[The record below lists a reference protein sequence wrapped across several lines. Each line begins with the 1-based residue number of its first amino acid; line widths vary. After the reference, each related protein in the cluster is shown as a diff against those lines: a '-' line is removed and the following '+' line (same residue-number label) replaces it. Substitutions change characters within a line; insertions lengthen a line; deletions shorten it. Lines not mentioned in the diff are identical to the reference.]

1 MKKMLIGT
9 VKSDKRS
16 KTLRVEIA
24 RLKNLAIHVHIS
36 DCDGVRHGD
45 LPPGFGVVDFEPYLN
60 EIAKL
65 QMNGAMSIELEYS
78 PEPDRIEEWVKEG
91 DTYTVTR
98 IVRMG
103 LQKETYGFLLKEV
116 QLSSRSFPYE
126 LYDASRFL
134 PIELLSNMKEEEKKE
149 VIIEEA
155 CLELI

>member
-1 MKKMLIGT
+1 MKVICIDADNKP
-9 VKSDKRS
+9 
-16 KTLRVEIA
+16 
-24 RLKNLAIHVHIS
+24 KNV
-36 DCDGVRHGD
+36 
-45 LPPGFGVVDFEPYLN
+45 P
-60 EIAKL
+60 
-65 QMNGAMSIELEYS
+65 
-78 PEPDRIEEWVKEG
+78 IEEWVKEG

-134 PIELLSNMKEEEKKE
+134 PIELLSQIKEEKKE
-149 VIIEEA
+149 EVSIEDA